1 MKLIVILPKRFDQKN
16 LNEPHRD
23 LVQIEI
29 QNISTNLN
37 LSVALNKKSNE
48 LYSKK
53 GQDVKNRYDLDPKRH
68 RLGARS

>member
-37 LSVALNKKSNE
+37 LSVALNKKVMNFIA
-48 LYSKK
+48 KK
-53 GQDVKNRYDLDPKRH
+53 
-68 RLGARS
+68 ARMWKTDMISTLSAIG